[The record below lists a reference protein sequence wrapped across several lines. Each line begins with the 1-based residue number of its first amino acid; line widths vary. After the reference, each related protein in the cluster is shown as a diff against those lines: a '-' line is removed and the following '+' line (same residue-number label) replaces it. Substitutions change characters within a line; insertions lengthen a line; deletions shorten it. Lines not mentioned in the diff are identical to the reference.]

1 MSIIAFEFD
10 DSTLR
15 AVVGKRPNRQFRV
28 TGTFEF
34 SIDSDIESTGQK
46 LKEQLQNHDINK
58 ADATVVLSRWQTEI
72 REITV
77 PPVPDDELPDLV
89 RFQAKNEFI
98 SLTEEWP
105 LDYIRLDQPDD
116 GPHRVLAAAVSPQM
130 MEKIRAICQAA
141 EITLKHVVLQ
151 PLAIVNL
158 IVNGHDPNNQRSR
171 NLDQLLIRSSSDRA
185 DLSIAVDGKL
195 KITRSI
201 RFAADATP
209 EKRASLLISESRRTL
224 AAASPTLDAPIKHAT
239 VLGHEKRFKA
249 LGGDLSKGLGF
260 TVDFVD
266 GFQLLPLSS
275 QFERPEQT
283 ASFAALLGSLASEQ
297 SGTKHLM
304 DLLSPKRV
312 VIRHPE
318 RNRWLAIAGMALAAS
333 LLMIIFGWSSLS
345 KQHKKID
352 ELTQKLDRITDSNA
366 GKGNRPGVD
375 QIIGEVGEIDQW
387 KLHDV
392 NWLSELKQLSD
403 RMLTPD
409 DIIVNNLRVSAE
421 KGIAQLNMNNR
432 VASIEKENDLF
443 ASLGPRPYE
452 VNNKR
457 SKSEPNKDY
466 PLGHD
471 LSASYSP
478 DLEALVQRVN
488 VQAAEFLEKQQQ
500 SQQQQ
505 VITAEEPR

>member
-1 MSIIAFEFD
+1 
-10 DSTLR
+10 
-15 AVVGKRPNRQFRV
+15 
-28 TGTFEF
+28 
-34 SIDSDIESTGQK
+34 
-46 LKEQLQNHDINK
+46 
-58 ADATVVLSRWQTEI
+58 
-72 REITV
+72 
-77 PPVPDDELPDLV
+77 
-89 RFQAKNEFI
+89 
-98 SLTEEWP
+98 
-105 LDYIRLDQPDD
+105 
-116 GPHRVLAAAVSPQM
+116 
-130 MEKIRAICQAA
+130 
-141 EITLKHVVLQ
+141 
-151 PLAIVNL
+151 
-158 IVNGHDPNNQRSR
+158 
-171 NLDQLLIRSSSDRA
+171 
-185 DLSIAVDGKL
+185 
-195 KITRSI
+195 
-201 RFAADATP
+201 
-209 EKRASLLISESRRTL
+209 
-224 AAASPTLDAPIKHAT
+224 
-239 VLGHEKRFKA
+239 
-249 LGGDLSKGLGF
+249 
-260 TVDFVD
+260 
-266 GFQLLPLSS
+266 
-275 QFERPEQT
+275 
-283 ASFAALLGSLASEQ
+283 
-297 SGTKHLM
+297 
-304 DLLSPKRV
+304 
-312 VIRHPE
+312 
-318 RNRWLAIAGMALAAS
+318 MALAAS
-333 LLMIIFGWSSLS
+333 LLIIIFGWSSLS

-375 QIIGEVGEIDQW
+375 QIIGEVGVIDQW

-392 NWLSELKQLSD
+392 NWLSELKQISD

-488 VQAAEFLEKQQQ
+488 MQAAEFLEKQQL